1 MQKEMAAKCQQRTFD
16 NSFPRRQK
24 NAWVVATN
32 QRTWHQTLGQFASKT
47 GKAAFPKTC
56 WVAPPN
62 IHCLNRLC
70 V

>member
-1 MQKEMAAKCQQRTFD
+1 MLPVAAKAAEVM
-16 NSFPRRQK
+16 NG
-24 NAWVVATN
+24 
-32 QRTWHQTLGQFASKT
+32 TLGQFASKT
-47 GKAAFPKTC
+47 GKAAFSKTC